1 MWLVIGVPTAIIVF
15 STMDYPVGF
24 MVNELISPFIYLIPA
39 GIVIAK
45 TFESIK

>member
-1 MWLVIGVPTAIIVF
+1 MWLVIGVPTTVIVS

-24 MVNELISPFIYLIPA
+24 MVNELIGPLIYLVLA

-45 TFESIK
+45 TFESLK